1 MDDNTGYDE
10 GVSTG
15 YGDWYCLCGP
25 EGMLRI
31 WGGILWWMY
40 R

>member
-1 MDDNTGYDE
+1 MDDNIGYDGWIGSVE
-10 GVSTG
+10 
-15 YGDWYCLCGP
+15 YGDWYCLCG
-25 EGMLRI
+25 EVMRI